1 MLIIPFDKKLEWQNP
16 PFITLI
22 LIAVNVL
29 IYFSFQLH
37 DDEKMLEASHYYY
50 RSGLAAIELPH
61 FKEALIEQGD
71 IEFVDEWQ
79 DSIKQEQSPWFF
91 YMETNKAFM
100 HALQNEHI
108 ITPSDPLYAKWK
120 SKRTHVNE
128 IFNNSVT
135 WTYSLKAGEPKLPT
149 FISHM
154 FLHGDVSHLLGNML
168 FLLAVGFI
176 VELSMNRSLYLFSY
190 LFTGIC
196 SALFYIPSA
205 SDSLIPSLGASG
217 AIAGLMGM
225 YAVLFNTR
233 KVRFFY
239 FIYVYFDYVKLPA
252 IYLLVLWL
260 GFELYQQAAYS
271 RFSNVNYLAHIGG
284 LISGA
289 FIAFIIVKFQSN
301 HLNHDYLNESD
312 DNEEFN
318 RILKKANSFVHDL
331 QFENAVPLFAQ
342 LVEKQPHS
350 REVLFSYYK
359 TSKLGV
365 NSEAHHRAATAILSL
380 TENDAA
386 TNQLVV
392 DTFNDYFATAKVRL
406 TVSLVNKLIKQFIDI
421 NAFPEADKLIL
432 FMQKHSDK
440 FKLLPQYLWSLTN
453 KLVRSGQRK
462 QAVKYSEYLLS
473 AYPTYKETQLAK
485 ELIS

>member
-16 PFITLI
+16 PIITLI

-50 RSGLAAIELPH
+50 RSGLAEIELPH
-61 FKEALIEQGD
+61 YKEALILQGD
-71 IEFVDEWQ
+71 TEFVEQWQ
-79 DSIKQEQSPWFF
+79 DSIKQQQSPWFF
-91 YMETNKAFM
+91 HMETNKAFM
-100 HALQNEHI
+100 QALQNEQI
-108 ITPSDPLYAKWK
+108 ITPSDPQYAKWK
-120 SKRTHVNE
+120 SKRTHINE
-128 IFNNSVT
+128 IFNNSFT
-135 WTYSLKAGEPKLPT
+135 WTYSLKAGDPKLLT

-154 FLHGDVSHLLGNML
+154 FLHADFSHLLGNMI

-176 VELSMNRSLYLFSY
+176 VELSMNRSLYLFAY
-190 LFTGIC
+190 LFTGVC

-205 SDSLIPSLGASG
+205 SNSLIPSLGASG

-260 GFELYQQAAYS
+260 GFEIYQQVAYS

-284 LISGA
+284 LVSGA

-301 HLNHDYLNESD
+301 HVKHDYLNESD

-318 RILKKANSFVHDL
+318 RLLNRANSFVHDL
-331 QFENAVPLFAQ
+331 QLEDATPLFAQ
-342 LVEKQPHS
+342 LVEKQPHN
-350 REVLFSYYK
+350 REVLFGYYK
-359 TSKLGV
+359 TSKLDA
-365 NSEAHHRAATAILSL
+365 NSKAHHHAATAILSL

-386 TNQLVV
+386 TNRLVIE
-392 DTFNDYFATAKVRL
+392 TFNDYFSTAKVKL
-406 TVSLVNKLIKQFIDI
+406 TVSLINSLIKRFISI
-421 NAFPEADKLIL
+421 NAFDEADKLIL
-432 FMQKHSDK
+432 FMQKHADK
-440 FKLLPQYLWSLTN
+440 FGQLPQYLWALTN
-453 KLVRSGQRK
+453 KLVRSGQRQ
-462 QAVKYSEYLLS
+462 QAMKYSQYLLS
-473 AYPTYKETQLAK
+473 AYPSYKEAQLAK
-485 ELIS
+485 DLLS

>member
-1 MLIIPFDKKLEWQNP
+1 
-16 PFITLI
+16 
-22 LIAVNVL
+22 
-29 IYFSFQLH
+29 
-37 DDEKMLEASHYYY
+37 MLEASHYYY
-50 RSGLAAIELPH
+50 RSGLAAIELPY

-79 DSIKQEQSPWFF
+79 DNINEEQSPWFF

-108 ITPSDPLYAKWK
+108 ITPSAPLYTKWK
-120 SKRTHVNE
+120 SKRAHVNE

-135 WTYSLKAGEPKLPT
+135 WTYSLKAGDPTLVT

-154 FLHGDVSHLLGNML
+154 FLHGSVSHLLGNMI

-176 VELSMNRSLYLFSY
+176 VELSMNRPLYLFAY

-205 SDSLIPSLGASG
+205 SNSLLPSLGASG

-260 GFELYQQAAYS
+260 GYQIYQQLEYS
-271 RFSNVNYLAHIGG
+271 RYSNVNYLAHIGG

-289 FIAFIIVKFQSN
+289 FIAFMIVKFQAN
-301 HLNHDYLNESD
+301 HVNQNYLNESD
-312 DNEEFN
+312 NDEEFN
-318 RILKKANSFVHDL
+318 RILKQAKSFVHDL
-331 QFENAVPLFAQ
+331 KFENAVPLFAQ
-342 LVEKQPHS
+342 LVEKRPHD
-350 REVLFSYYK
+350 REALFGYYK
-359 TSKLGV
+359 TSKLDT
-365 NSEAHHRAATAILSL
+365 NSEAYHRAATAILSL
-380 TENDAA
+380 NENDAA

-392 DTFNDYFATAKVRL
+392 DTFNDYFSTAKVRL
-406 TVSLVNKLIKQFIDI
+406 TVSLVNKLIKRFIDI
-421 NAFPEADKLIL
+421 NSFQEADKLIL
-432 FMQKHSDK
+432 FMKKHADK
-440 FKLLPQYLWSLTN
+440 FNHLPHYLWSLTN
-453 KLVRSGQRK
+453 KLVRSGQRE
-462 QAVKYSEYLLS
+462 QASKYSQYLLS
-473 AYPTYKETQLAK
+473 AYPRHKETALAK
-485 ELIS
+485 ELLA

>member
-16 PFITLI
+16 PIITLI

-37 DDEKMLEASHYYY
+37 DDEKMVEASHYYY
-50 RSGLAAIELPH
+50 RSGLAEIELPH
-61 FKEALIEQGD
+61 FKKALIEQDD

-91 YMETNKAFM
+91 HMETNKAFM
-100 HALQNEHI
+100 QALQNEQI

-120 SKRTHVNE
+120 SKRTHLNE

-135 WTYSLKAGEPKLPT
+135 WTYSLKAGDPKLLT

-154 FLHGDVSHLLGNML
+154 FLHADFSHLFGNMI

-176 VELSMNRSLYLFSY
+176 VELSMNRSIYLFAY

-260 GFELYQQAAYS
+260 GFEVYQQAAYS
-271 RFSNVNYLAHIGG
+271 RYSNVNYLAHIGG

-289 FIAFIIVKFQSN
+289 FIAFIIVKFQSK
-301 HLNHDYLNESD
+301 HVNHDYLNEHD
-312 DNEEFN
+312 TNEEFN
-318 RILKKANSFVHDL
+318 RTLNQANSFVHDL

-342 LVEKQPHS
+342 LVEKQPLN
-350 REVLFSYYK
+350 REVLFAYYK
-359 TSKLGV
+359 TSKLDV

-380 TENDAA
+380 SENDAA
-386 TNQLVV
+386 TNQLVI
-392 DTFNDYFATAKVRL
+392 DTFNDYLSTAKVRL
-406 TVSLVNKLIKQFIDI
+406 TVSLVNKLIRRFISI
-421 NAFPEADKLIL
+421 NAFLEADKLIL
-432 FMQKHSDK
+432 FMQKYSDK
-440 FKLLPQYLWSLTN
+440 FNHLPQYLWSLTN
-453 KLVRSGQRK
+453 KLVRSGQRE
-462 QAVKYSEYLLS
+462 QAMKYSQYLLS
-473 AYPTYKETQLAK
+473 SYPAYKETQLAK
-485 ELIS
+485 DLLA

>member
-1 MLIIPFDKKLEWQNP
+1 MLIIPFDKKLDWQNP
-16 PFITLI
+16 PLITLI

-29 IYFSFQLH
+29 VYFSFQLH

-50 RSGLAAIELPH
+50 RSGLAEIELPH
-61 FKEALIEQGD
+61 YKEALITQGE
-71 IEFVDEWQ
+71 IEFVNDWQ
-79 DSIKQEQSPWFF
+79 DNIKQEQSPWFF
-91 YMETNKAFM
+91 HMETNKTFM
-100 HALQNEHI
+100 HALQDEQI
-108 ITPSDPLYAKWK
+108 ITPSDPNYAKWK
-120 SKRTHVNE
+120 SKRIHVNE
-128 IFNNSVT
+128 IFNTSVT
-135 WTYSLKAGEPKLPT
+135 WTYSLKAGEPKLIT

-154 FLHGDVSHLLGNML
+154 FLHADFSHLFGNML

-190 LFTGIC
+190 LFTGVC

-260 GFELYQQAAYS
+260 GFEVYQQAAYS
-271 RFSNVNYLAHIGG
+271 RYSNVNYLAHIGG

-289 FIAFIIVKFQSN
+289 FIAFIIIKFQSN
-301 HLNHDYLNESD
+301 HVNHDYLNERD
-312 DNEEFN
+312 ADEEFTKLLN
-318 RILKKANSFVHDL
+318 QANAFVHNL
-331 QFENAVPLFAQ
+331 QFENAMPIFAQ
-342 LVEKQPHS
+342 LVEKQPHN
-350 REVLFSYYK
+350 REVLFGYYK
-359 TSKLGV
+359 TSKLEA

-386 TNQLVV
+386 TNQLII
-392 DTFNDYFATAKVRL
+392 DTFNDYFSTAKVKL
-406 TVSLVNKLIKQFIDI
+406 SISLINNLIKRFINI
-421 NAFPEADKLIL
+421 NSFSEADKLIL
-432 FMQKHSDK
+432 LMQKHADK
-440 FKLLPQYLWSLTN
+440 FSHLPQYLWSLTN
-453 KLVRSGQRK
+453 KLVRSGQREK
-462 QAVKYSEYLLS
+462 ATKYSQYLLS
-473 AYPTYKETQLAK
+473 TYPSSKEAQLANK
-485 ELIS
+485 LLL